1 MRSGGGG
8 DETANA
14 RYGRWDWR
22 GRGRKEGGNGKE
34 MAVLEKRGH
43 ATHVSLFHKTC
54 LFLPCYEIWEMG
66 QAQFKCMLAFTAM
79 STHLY
84 RNAKYSDAFS
94 CFAEIMHKV

>member
-1 MRSGGGG
+1 MRSGG

-54 LFLPCYEIWEMG
+54 LFLPM
-66 QAQFKCMLAFTAM
+66 
-79 STHLY
+79 
-84 RNAKYSDAFS
+84 FS
-94 CFAEIMHKV
+94 NLGDGSGTVQMHVGVYGYVYTSLSQCQI